1 MTTAAAW
8 PILAYRHSYG
18 GTITVAVGA
27 TSEAVTVTAGYK
39 SGWAA
44 QVDGAAQGTG
54 SLWSAIADAVDT
66 HSLVSAV
73 TTTSHV
79 TTSTAQCPQVLLRV
93 TTTPGQVVTL
103 ASNSLDLRDVG
114 FVSSPV
120 ALTEVSSGVYE
131 VRTTEPWRGWW
142 CPRDVGA
149 QIQTR
154 VSQIMGIATPR
165 LDTAA
170 QTVVRYGETSTI
182 RVEADY
188 VRLADIYEA
197 EASISGYAGDRPGW
211 ASTEN
216 VLEVALADIAALPS
230 TERQL
235 VLYRGITGFGEACR
249 IADASQYDVRR
260 FSSTIRGQYDAVS
273 LDLVTE
279 V

>member
-1 MTTAAAW
+1 MTTAAW
-8 PILAYRHSYG
+8 PILAYQHSYG
-18 GTITVAVGA
+18 GTLTVAVGA
-27 TSEAVTVTAGYK
+27 TSEVVTVASGYK
-39 SGWAA
+39 SGWAS
-44 QVDGAAQGTG
+44 QVDGGAQGSG
-54 SLWSAIADAVDT
+54 SLWRAIVDAIDT

-103 ASNSLDLRDVG
+103 ASGSLDLRTVG
-114 FVSSPV
+114 FASSPV
-120 ALTEVSSGVYE
+120 ALDEVSSGVYE

-165 LDTAA
+165 LDASA

-197 EASISGYAGDRPGW
+197 EASISGYSGDRPGW

-216 VLEVALADIAALPS
+216 VLEVALADIATLPAAN
-230 TERQL
+230 RQL
-235 VLYRGITGFGEACR
+235 VLYRGINGFGEACR
-249 IADASQYDVRR
+249 IVDASQYDVRR
-260 FSSTIRGQYDAVS
+260 FSSTARGQYDAVS
-273 LDLVTE
+273 LDLATE